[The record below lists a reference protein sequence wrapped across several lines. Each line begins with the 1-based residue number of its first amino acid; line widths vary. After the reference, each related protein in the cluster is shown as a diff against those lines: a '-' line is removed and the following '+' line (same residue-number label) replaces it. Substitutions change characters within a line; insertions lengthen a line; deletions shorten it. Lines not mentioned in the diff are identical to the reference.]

1 MSERK
6 STWTR
11 QRRHPAEVTSARLI
25 AALEDWSEKFTSAER
40 DEIGHIRHALH
51 QIADGER

>member
-25 AALEDWSEKFTSAER
+25 EALEDWSEKFTSAER